1 MKVFITEIDVAVART
16 GRTQELWA
24 RVFLDLKLLPANRA
38 NLKGLNP
45 KRHPPRRRAVEKGR
59 QKIAPVA
66 LRGNKTSFT
75 GEPFPA

>member
-1 MKVFITEIDVAVART
+1 MKGFITEINLAVART
-16 GRTQELWA
+16 GVTQDLWA
-24 RVFLDLKLLPANRA
+24 RAFLDLKLLPATGQTLRV
-38 NLKGLNP
+38 LTP